1 MSMSKS
7 RWLVLSMMAMLS
19 AACAHGA
26 ASEAPVEEARVAPA
40 VGPEETMVA
49 RVYFLSE
56 PNFQVGADPLL
67 LSVDRVVSRVTPARG
82 ALDAMFQGPTEAER
96 AQGLAFVSSGATG
109 FHKLRIENGVAHVE
123 LQGGCNSAGS
133 TVTIASLINAT
144 LKQFPSVLH
153 VRIYDP
159 NGETQQPNGPGDSI
173 PTCLEP

>member
-1 MSMSKS
+1 MSMSKN
-7 RWLVLSMMAMLS
+7 RWLAVLTMAILS

-26 ASEAPVEEARVAPA
+26 AAEAPAETAYVMPA
-40 VGPEETMVA
+40 GPEETMVA

-67 LSVDRVVSRVTPARG
+67 LSVERVVSKVTPARG
-82 ALDAMFQGPTEAER
+82 VLDAMFQGPTAAER
-96 AQGLAFVSSGATG
+96 AQGLALVSSGATG

-123 LQGGCNSAGS
+123 LLGGCNSAGS

-159 NGETQQPNGPGDSI
+159 SGETQQPNGPGDSI

>member
-1 MSMSKS
+1 MSKN
-7 RWLVLSMMAMLS
+7 RWLAVSMMAMVS

-26 ASEAPVEEARVAPA
+26 AAEAPADSAPA
-40 VGPEETMVA
+40 VQHAASPEETMVA

-67 LSVDRVVSRVTPARG
+67 LSVDRVVSKVTPARG
-82 ALDAMFQGPTEAER
+82 VLDAMFQGPTEAER

-123 LQGGCNSAGS
+123 LVGSCNSAGS
-133 TVTIASLINAT
+133 TVTIASLISAT

-153 VRIYDP
+153 VRVYDP
-159 NGETQQPNGPGDSI
+159 DGQTQQPNGPGDSI